1 MRYDPKRAG
10 TVEPSIMERIARG
23 DYILS
28 LGVRFSR
35 TPDIARMASGAGYD
49 LLWIDLEHSSMSVDA
64 ACQIA
69 ATAHDLGL
77 GAWVRTPERDYG
89 VIGRLLDCGATGI
102 IGPKIETA
110 ADAQLLADAC
120 RFPPAGQRS
129 MIGRLPQ
136 TGFVRTP
143 GADVVV
149 SANSAVVV
157 QALIESPLGVEN
169 ADAIAA
175 VGGIDILGVGSND
188 LTAEMGCLGEVK
200 APAVMDACRKVGA
213 AARKHG
219 KIAVVGGAADDE
231 HFMALME
238 MGFARFIFA
247 GIDTD
252 LMGDSMS
259 QRVAEWRRKLD

>member
-1 MRYDPKRAG
+1 MRYDPKRALDFG
-10 TVEPSIMERIARG
+10 PSLMERIARG

-49 LLWIDLEHSSMSVDA
+49 LIWIDLEHSSMSIDV

-77 GAWVRTPERDYG
+77 GAWVRTPEREYG

-102 IGPKIETA
+102 IGPKIETE
-110 ADAQLLADAC
+110 ADARLLADAC

-136 TGFVRTP
+136 IGFVRTP
-143 GADVVV
+143 GQQVIAA
-149 SANSAVVV
+149 ANSSVVV

-175 VGGIDILGVGSND
+175 VDGIDMLGVGSND
-188 LTAEMGCLGEVK
+188 LTAEMGCLGQVK
-200 APAVMDACRKVGA
+200 APAVMDACQRVGA
-213 AARKHG
+213 AAKKHG
-219 KIAVVGGAADDE
+219 KVAVVGGAADDE
-231 HFMALME
+231 HFLTLME
-238 MGFARFIFA
+238 MGFARFVFA

-252 LMGDSMS
+252 MIADSMA
-259 QRVAEWRRKLD
+259 QRVAEWRQKLD